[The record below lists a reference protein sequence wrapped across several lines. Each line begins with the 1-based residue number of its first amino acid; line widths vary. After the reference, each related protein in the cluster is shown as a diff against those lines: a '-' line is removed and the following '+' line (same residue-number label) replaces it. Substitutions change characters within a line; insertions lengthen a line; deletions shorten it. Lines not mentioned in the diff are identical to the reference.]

1 MNSRLDKIRKLIEEK
16 NIDALLIKGK
26 NNKRYIGALTGS
38 GVYVLVTKDK
48 AYQILDGRYIDEAN
62 KKTTIFENKVVPQ
75 GSYIPAIIDLL
86 KELSLQKVGIE
97 SQFMSIREYIDL
109 SECSFDI
116 TLITN
121 ELGKVRSVKSK
132 EEIETIRKACELTDE
147 IFKEVISEI
156 KEGMTELE
164 VSALLHY
171 WTLKKGASCIW

>member
-48 AYQILDGRYIDEAN
+48 AYQILDRRYIDEAN

-75 GSYIPAIIDLL
+75 GSYIQDIIDLL

-116 TLITN
+116 SSVNSQAFLIVSISSLDFTDLTLPSSLVIN
-121 ELGKVRSVKSK
+121 
-132 EEIETIRKACELTDE
+132 
-147 IFKEVISEI
+147 VIS
-156 KEGMTELE
+156 K
-164 VSALLHY
+164 LHS
-171 WTLKKGASCIW
+171 LKSIYSLILIN

>member
-16 NIDALLIKGK
+16 NIDALLIKCK

-109 SECSFDI
+109 SE
-116 TLITN
+116 
-121 ELGKVRSVKSK
+121 
-132 EEIETIRKACELTDE
+132 
-147 IFKEVISEI
+147 
-156 KEGMTELE
+156 
-164 VSALLHY
+164 
-171 WTLKKGASCIW
+171 